1 MAPGIWQ
8 ILIIVILVVL
18 LFGAGRISGLMGEV
32 AKGITSFRKGLKE
45 GADGGD
51 DESNG
56 DGESEA
62 LNDERS
68 SEETPASRE
77 EETTRN

>member
-8 ILIIVILVVL
+8 ILIIVVLVVL

-45 GADGGD
+45 GAEGD
-51 DESNG
+51 DAADKDTAGTLS
-56 DGESEA
+56 D
-62 LNDERS
+62 DRS
-68 SEETPASRE
+68 ADDAPASRE

>member
-8 ILIIVILVVL
+8 ILIIVVLIAL

-45 GADGGD
+45 GEDGTEE
-51 DESNG
+51 DEDSSASIS
-56 DGESEA
+56 ESTPTAE
-62 LNDERS
+62 
-68 SEETPASRE
+68 PASQE
-77 EETTRN
+77 EEKTRN

>member
-8 ILIIVILVVL
+8 ILIIVVLIAL

-45 GADGGD
+45 GEDGT
-51 DESNG
+51 DESEGGNAAI
-56 DGESEA
+56 SEPA
-62 LNDERS
+62 A
-68 SEETPASRE
+68 SEESATTSRE
-77 EETTRN
+77 EEKTRN

>member
-8 ILIIVILVVL
+8 ILIIVVLVAL

-45 GADGGD
+45 G
-51 DESNG
+51 DEGS
-56 DGESEA
+56 D
-62 LNDERS
+62 
-68 SEETPASRE
+68 E
-77 EETTRN
+77 EEGNSSASKEEEKTRN

>member
-8 ILIIVILVVL
+8 ILIIVVLVAL

-45 GADGGD
+45 G
-51 DESNG
+51 DEGS
-56 DGESEA
+56 D
-62 LNDERS
+62 
-68 SEETPASRE
+68 E
-77 EETTRN
+77 EEGNSSASISESAQAPESASKEEEKTRN

>member
-8 ILIIVILVVL
+8 ILIVVVLVAL

-45 GADGGD
+45 GAEAED
-51 DESNG
+51 DE
-56 DGESEA
+56 GES
-62 LNDERS
+62 S
-68 SEETPASRE
+68 SISEETPAAPAEASRE
-77 EETTRN
+77 DEKTRQ

>member
-8 ILIIVILVVL
+8 ILIIVVLVAL

-45 GADGGD
+45 G
-51 DESNG
+51 DEDSDEDEGNASASI
-56 DGESEA
+56 SENA
-62 LNDERS
+62 Q
-68 SEETPASRE
+68 ASDSASKE
-77 EETTRN
+77 EEKTRN

>member
-8 ILIIVILVVL
+8 ILIIVVLIAL

-45 GADGGD
+45 GEDGTEEDEGSSASIGD
-51 DESNG
+51 S
-56 DGESEA
+56 A
-62 LNDERS
+62 
-68 SEETPASRE
+68 ETAEPVSQE
-77 EETTRN
+77 EEKTRN

>member
-8 ILIIVILVVL
+8 ILIIVVLVVL

-45 GADGGD
+45 GAEG
-51 DESNG
+51 EE
-56 DGESEA
+56 ESESA
-62 LNDERS
+62 PGSIESD
-68 SEETPASRE
+68 TPADGASASRE

>member
-8 ILIIVILVVL
+8 ILIIVVLVVL

-32 AKGITSFRKGLKE
+32 AKGITSFRQGLKE
-45 GADGGD
+45 GADGESD
-51 DESNG
+51 DDDG
-56 DGESEA
+56 DGSISDDSDTPA
-62 LNDERS
+62 S
-68 SEETPASRE
+68 SASRE

>member
-8 ILIIVILVVL
+8 ILIIVVLVAL

-45 GADGGD
+45 GDEGGD
-51 DESNG
+51 EDEGNSSASISEG
-56 DGESEA
+56 AQASES
-62 LNDERS
+62 
-68 SEETPASRE
+68 ASKE
-77 EETTRN
+77 EEKTRN

>member
-8 ILIIVILVVL
+8 ILIIVVLVVL

-45 GADGGD
+45 GA
-51 DESNG
+51 E
-56 DGESEA
+56 GE
-62 LNDERS
+62 
-68 SEETPASRE
+68 EETDSASGSIEADAPAEDASASRE

>member
-8 ILIIVILVVL
+8 ILIIVVLIAL

-45 GADGGD
+45 GEDGTD
-51 DESNG
+51 KDEGGNASI
-56 DGESEA
+56 SENA
-62 LNDERS
+62 A
-68 SEETPASRE
+68 SEETTTVSRE
-77 EETTRN
+77 DEKTRN

>member
-8 ILIIVILVVL
+8 ILIIVVLVVL

-45 GADGGD
+45 GADGD
-51 DESNG
+51 DESEDEASASLS
-56 DGESEA
+56 DG
-62 LNDERS
+62 RS

>member
-8 ILIIVILVVL
+8 ILIIVVLIAL

-45 GADGGD
+45 GEDGND
-51 DESNG
+51 KDEGGNASI
-56 DGESEA
+56 SENA
-62 LNDERS
+62 A
-68 SEETPASRE
+68 SEETTTASRE
-77 EETTRN
+77 DEKTRN

>member
-8 ILIIVILVVL
+8 ILIVVVLVAL

-45 GADGGD
+45 GEEG
-51 DESNG
+51 
-56 DGESEA
+56 
-62 LNDERS
+62 
-68 SEETPASRE
+68 SEEDEDGSSASISENAQAPESASQE
-77 EETTRN
+77 EEKTRN